1 MGHAEPE
8 RRNEMGFIGI
18 EEIFLKV
25 QDLDR
30 AIDFYHHKLGIPI
43 DKRDQERAYLQCQ
56 RGHLVVQ
63 IANSTGRHQAGGP
76 MHFAFTV
83 TEDTFDE
90 VVKTFSGS
98 EYRTRGPIER
108 QEPFKGRALF
118 IFDPD
123 GNEAEVNTRY
133 LYEGPLR

>member
-1 MGHAEPE
+1 
-8 RRNEMGFIGI
+8 MGFVGI

-25 QDLDR
+25 KDLDR
-30 AIDFYHHKLGIPI
+30 AIDFYHHKLGIPL
-43 DKRDQERAYLQCQ
+43 DKQDPERAYLQCE

-63 IANSTGRHQAGGP
+63 IENSTGRHQAGGP

-83 TEDTFDE
+83 TEDTFDK

-98 EYRTRGPIER
+98 EYRTRGPFDR

-133 LYEGPLR
+133 LYPGPVR

>member
-1 MGHAEPE
+1 
-8 RRNEMGFIGI
+8 MGFVGL

-30 AIDFYHHKLGIPI
+30 AIDFYHNKLGIPL
-43 DKRDQERAYLQCQ
+43 DKHDQERAYLQCD
-56 RGHLVVQ
+56 RGHLVLQ
-63 IANSTGRHQAGGP
+63 IEHSTGRHQGGGP
-76 MHFAFTV
+76 MHFALTV

-90 VVKTFSGS
+90 VVKTFASS
-98 EYRTRGPIER
+98 QYRTRGPIER

-123 GNEAEVNTRY
+123 GNETEVNTRY
-133 LYEGPLR
+133 LYRAPLR

>member
-1 MGHAEPE
+1 
-8 RRNEMGFIGI
+8 MGFVGI

-25 QDLDR
+25 HDLDR
-30 AIDFYHHKLGIPI
+30 AIDFYHHKRGIPL
-43 DKRDQERAYLQCQ
+43 DKRDQERAYLQCE

-63 IANSTGRHQAGGP
+63 VANSTGRHQAGGP

-83 TEDTFDE
+83 TEETFDE
-90 VVKTFSGS
+90 VFKTFSVS
-98 EYRTRGPIER
+98 EYRTRGPV
-108 QEPFKGRALF
+108 KCRALF

-133 LYEGPLR
+133 LYPGPLR

>member
-1 MGHAEPE
+1 
-8 RRNEMGFIGI
+8 MGFLGI
-18 EEIFLKV
+18 EEIFLTV

-30 AIDFYHHKLGIPI
+30 AIDFYHTKLGIPLA
-43 DKRDQERAYLQCQ
+43 KRDSERAYLQCE

-63 IANSTGRHQAGGP
+63 IANSTGRHQGGGP

-90 VVKTFSGS
+90 VVKTFGFS
-98 EYRTRGPIER
+98 EHRTRGPIER
-108 QEPFKGRALF
+108 KEPFKGRALF

-123 GNEAEVNTRY
+123 GNETEVNTRY
-133 LYEGPLR
+133 LYRAPLR

>member
-1 MGHAEPE
+1 
-8 RRNEMGFIGI
+8 MGFVGL

-25 QDLDR
+25 RDLDR
-30 AIDFYHHKLGIPI
+30 AIDFYHNKLGIPL
-43 DKRDQERAYLQCQ
+43 DRHDQERAYLQCD
-56 RGHLVVQ
+56 RGHLVLQ
-63 IANSTGRHQAGGP
+63 IENSTGRHQGGGP

-90 VVKTFSGS
+90 VVKRFASPQ
-98 EYRTRGPIER
+98 YRTRGPIER

-123 GNEAEVNTRY
+123 GNETEVNTRY
-133 LYEGPLR
+133 LYHAPLR